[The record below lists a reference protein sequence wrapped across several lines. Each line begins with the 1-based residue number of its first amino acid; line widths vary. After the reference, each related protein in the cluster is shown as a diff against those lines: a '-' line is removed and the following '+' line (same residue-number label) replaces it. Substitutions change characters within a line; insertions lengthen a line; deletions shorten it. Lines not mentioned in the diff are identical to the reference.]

1 MSMRHA
7 TSLRRLARR
16 LRRDERGVQLVE
28 FAISLPVLLTL
39 GLGGIEVANFAVA
52 SIRCSQI
59 SMMVAD
65 NAGRVRDSIDEADIN
80 EIMVGA
86 KQMGSGVKFSQN
98 GRIIL
103 SSVEQNAGKTGQ
115 WIRWQRCAGAKVAT
129 SSYGVQDAG
138 KSDASLQAI
147 GPAGNQI
154 APLPGTAVMFVEVV
168 YDYQP
173 IVSNRILGG
182 RVLRYTAAF
191 NVRQR
196 TDQALKNGGGL
207 ATSATS
213 ACSIYSA

>member
-1 MSMRHA
+1 MNKITALGRL
-7 TSLRRLARR
+7 LRRLH
-16 LRRDERGVQLVE
+16 RDENGVQLVE
-28 FAISLPVLLTL
+28 FAISIPVLLTL
-39 GLGGIEVANFAVA
+39 GLGGIEVANFAIA

-86 KQMGSGVKFSQN
+86 KLMGSGVKFAQN

-103 SSVEQNAGKTGQ
+103 SSVEQNAAKNGQ
-115 WIRWQRCAGAKVAT
+115 WIRWQRCAGAKNAT

-138 KSDASLQAI
+138 KNDASLQAI

-154 APLPGTAVMFVEVV
+154 AAASGTAVMYVEVV

-182 RVLRYTAAF
+182 RTLRYNGAF

-196 TDQALKNGGGL
+196 TDQSLKNAGSL
-207 ATSATS
+207 PTASTQACNIFSA
-213 ACSIYSA
+213 

>member
-1 MSMRHA
+1 MTVA
-7 TSLRRLARR
+7 AALRDLARR

-28 FAISLPVLLTL
+28 FAVALPVLLTL
-39 GLGGIEVANFAVA
+39 GLGGIELANYTIA

-65 NAGRVRDSIDEADIN
+65 NAGRVRDSIDEADVN

-86 KQMGSGVKFSQN
+86 KLMGSGVKFSQN

-103 SSVEQNAGKTGQ
+103 SSVEQNAAKNGQ
-115 WIRWQRCAGAKVAT
+115 WIRWQRCAGGKTAT
-129 SSYGVQDAG
+129 SSYGVQGTGQTDT
-138 KSDASLQAI
+138 SLQAI

-154 APLPGTAVMFVEVV
+154 AASSGTAVMFVEVV

-173 IVSNRILGG
+173 IVSNRYLGG
-182 RVLRYTAAF
+182 RTLHYTSAF

-196 TDQALKNGGGL
+196 TDQQLKNGGIL
-207 ATSATS
+207 ATAATS